1 MASTIYDVAH
11 KAGVS
16 ISTVSRVLN
25 NNPSVLDETRQKVL
39 KVIAEL
45 EFKPNPIARGLVVKQ
60 TNLIELLFSWFG
72 PKMDFRSH
80 WYLEILNGVNEVV
93 QENQFGLLVNT
104 VAGDVGNAEIEQ
116 KVFRSAVDGILMVSP
131 FLEEKEILRMMDRRV
146 PIILVGHRP
155 QDERIDFVDADNL
168 GAAAQVADLFVE
180 LGHKKIACIAG
191 PISVSGDAADRLKGF
206 EKAIAHKGIPLAK
219 GHVQEG
225 QFNRES
231 GFKAMEK
238 LLMLPERPTAVF
250 ACDDAM
256 AIGAWDAIEKAGLKV
271 GKDIAL
277 VGFDD
282 APEASQPPY
291 SLTTLKQDF
300 RKLAMEATKLL
311 ITRIRN
317 PNDWKPRHLLLP
329 TPLIVRKS
337 SGERV

>member
-1 MASTIYDVAH
+1 MAPTIYDVAH
-11 KAGVS
+11 QAGVS

-25 NNPSVLDETRQKVL
+25 NNPSVLEETRQKVL

-60 TNLIELLFSWFG
+60 SNLIELLFSWFG

-104 VAGDVGNAEIEQ
+104 IAGNIGMQEIDQ
-116 KVFRSAVDGILMVSP
+116 KVFRNAIDGILMVSP

-146 PIILVGHRP
+146 PIVLVGHRA
-155 QDERIDFVDADNL
+155 QDERIDFVDADNV
-168 GAAAQVADLFVE
+168 GAAAQVVDYFAE
-180 LGHKKIACIAG
+180 MGHKKIACISG
-191 PISVSGDAADRLKGF
+191 PIQVSGDAAERIKGF
-206 EKAIAHKGIPLAK
+206 EKAMAKRGVPLPKGF
-219 GHVQEG
+219 VQEG
-225 QFNRES
+225 QFNKDS

-238 LLMLPERPTAVF
+238 LLMLPEKPTAVF
-250 ACDDAM
+250 VCDDAM
-256 AIGAWDAIEKAGLKV
+256 ALGAWDAIVKAGLKV

-291 SLTTLKQDF
+291 SLTSFKQDF
-300 RKLAMEATKLL
+300 RKLAMEATRLL
-311 ITRIRN
+311 IEKIHH
-317 PNDWKPRHLLLP
+317 PDDWKPRHVVLP
-329 TPLIVRKS
+329 TPLVIRKS
-337 SGERV
+337 TGGDK